1 MRVVT
6 GIPPRGTDLVAWMRL
21 HRNAR
26 IQVGFSVATAVALI
40 VGAIVQWVFLR
51 EVGLARQSGYRGD
64 GDLVYPWLPLI
75 FATVFL
81 VRWRVNDGERY
92 HFPRSSRRPSVKVSA
107 LVLAIFVALAA
118 VAGELAMRPLL
129 DARTRDSRI
138 LQFRPAGSDAES
150 MAAGVVDALLLYYAT
165 VALVVLV
172 HLVGLWFNPAA
183 LKTYDWVGKRLSDK
197 WPSWRH

>member
-1 MRVVT
+1 MVT
-6 GIPPRGTDLVAWMRL
+6 GIPPKGTDLVAWMRL

-26 IQVGFSVATAVALI
+26 IQVGLSGATAVVLI
-40 VGAIVQWVFLR
+40 VGAIVQWVLLQ

-64 GDLVYPWLPLI
+64 GDLVYPWLPLV
-75 FATVFL
+75 FATIFL
-81 VRWRVNDGERY
+81 VHWRVNDGVTY
-92 HFPRSSRRPSVKVSA
+92 HFPRSSRRPSAKVNA
-107 LVLAIFVALAA
+107 VVLATFVALAA
-118 VAGELAMRPLL
+118 AAAELAMRPLL
-129 DARTRDSRI
+129 DARTRDPRV

-183 LKTYDWVGKRLSDK
+183 LTTYSWLAKRLSDK
-197 WPSWRH
+197 WPSWSR